1 MNFGRGITWHIFLNL
16 WRTDSVRH
24 FEILTFYVAFLFLL
38 PHMFLVA
45 FTSTLVAAF
54 NMDVQHGQDVVG
66 TVAPP
71 TAPGQT
77 VAGSGRLKGQSNFK
91 GDEDLK
97 LATAYTFVAL
107 DAAVGTDQDCS
118 TFWNKIRQ
126 HFLKKGGGVERN
138 ANSLKNRFNK
148 VLQFEV
154 QKFLGFLHGALREF
168 HSGWNMDDYVTE
180 AKKLFL
186 TRMKK
191 AFKHELV
198 YNILKKDMAKF
209 QLDLKSVDARVVRA
223 LFLLD
228 SDAELADAAAAV
240 DGIVAPRAGGVL
252 PVVLASSFLTP
263 RPSIGKRKA
272 KEIEFK
278 RQSIAKKGIVVA
290 AAPGA
295 TVVQISTQ
303 LEEDVLRS
311 RALNRLAA
319 AAEAKNTLQNTLQ
332 QDQLRM
338 QQDQL
343 RMQQEQMC
351 MQVYLQNPTSEISR
365 AFFDAIGQ
373 KYIQVFA
380 PAQVVNLGND
390 NSTNNNID
398 FLSVDT
404 NTNHQHIKKVV
415 VSPLLDACE
424 KVVEAT
430 VRVTTTAPAVVVVKL
445 EKEASCNV
453 YHYDSSDSDDDVVV
467 LGSTG
472 GTLPNTQR
480 LMAHMA
486 AVYPDLNLMTRD
498 DDDEHC
504 NDDHRV
510 RALCVTT
517 TAPAVVVVKMENEAA
532 SRNVYQYDSSDSDN
546 EVVVL
551 GSTGGTL
558 PDTQR
563 LMAHMAA
570 MYPDSQVTT
579 LDDDNEHCDADHPV
593 RAPHWWPRAP
603 MTDITK

>member
-1 MNFGRGITWHIFLNL
+1 
-16 WRTDSVRH
+16 
-24 FEILTFYVAFLFLL
+24 
-38 PHMFLVA
+38 
-45 FTSTLVAAF
+45 
-54 NMDVQHGQDVVG
+54 
-66 TVAPP
+66 
-71 TAPGQT
+71 
-77 VAGSGRLKGQSNFK
+77 
-91 GDEDLK
+91 
-97 LATAYTFVAL
+97 
-107 DAAVGTDQDCS
+107 
-118 TFWNKIRQ
+118 
-126 HFLKKGGGVERN
+126 
-138 ANSLKNRFNK
+138 
-148 VLQFEV
+148 
-154 QKFLGFLHGALREF
+154 
-168 HSGWNMDDYVTE
+168 
-180 AKKLFL
+180 
-186 TRMKK
+186 
-191 AFKHELV
+191 
-198 YNILKKDMAKF
+198 
-209 QLDLKSVDARVVRA
+209 
-223 LFLLD
+223 
-228 SDAELADAAAAV
+228 
-240 DGIVAPRAGGVL
+240 
-252 PVVLASSFLTP
+252 
-263 RPSIGKRKA
+263 
-272 KEIEFK
+272 
-278 RQSIAKKGIVVA
+278 
-290 AAPGA
+290 
-295 TVVQISTQ
+295 
-303 LEEDVLRS
+303 
-311 RALNRLAA
+311 
-319 AAEAKNTLQNTLQ
+319 
-332 QDQLRM
+332 
-338 QQDQL
+338 
-343 RMQQEQMC
+343 

-430 VRVTTTAPAVVVVKL
+430 VRVTSTAPAVVVVKL